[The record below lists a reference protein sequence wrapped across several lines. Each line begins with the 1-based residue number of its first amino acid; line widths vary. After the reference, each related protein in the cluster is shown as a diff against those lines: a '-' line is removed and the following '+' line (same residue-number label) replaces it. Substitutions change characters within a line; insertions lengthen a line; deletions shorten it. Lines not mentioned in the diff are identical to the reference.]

1 MSDVYTE
8 ALERL
13 SRVPGVRGAIIV
25 ETEAGL
31 PVLSELAEGV
41 EGGALA
47 ALASSLFRRNNNAV
61 KTALF
66 GRLRTMQLE
75 ADNGHVV
82 VANGGDLLI
91 VVVAEKTAQLGMVR
105 LEAHRAAEAL
115 Q

>member
-1 MSDVYTE
+1 MSDVYAE

-13 SRVPGVRGAIIV
+13 SRVPGVRGALIV

-31 PVLSELAEGV
+31 PVVAELAEGV

-47 ALASSLFRRNNNAV
+47 ALASSLFRRNS
-61 KTALF
+61 TAAQSASF
-66 GRLRTMQLE
+66 GNLRTMQLE

-82 VANGGDLLI
+82 VANGGELLV
-91 VVVAEKTAQLGMVR
+91 VVVAEKNAQLGMVR